1 MEIGE
6 AAYYYYYLS
15 IKYLRERERRGLPR
29 PSTSHR
35 TSHRKKSWEVQGAK
49 RSSCNIVPRRTL
61 TTHSP
66 RPCPRPIFARTDL
79 NWTAKPSGRWPA
91 PRSSKQAPPGLN
103 AAVRSLP
110 SRGKPTQ
117 ATEPPGRL
125 AAEDAPEVTVAQIAP
140 VLPEC
145 AYGERL
151 TRPMNL
157 PGKMAKSYP
166 PLGRY
171 GACLGVFGQ
180 GGFQSIGTAIRKH
193 SYHHNKRRVQTRQYE
208 R

>member
-66 RPCPRPIFARTDL
+66 APL
-79 NWTAKPSGRWPA
+79 PA
-91 PRSSKQAPPGLN
+91 PHLRPNRALLDRQ
-103 AAVRSLP
+103 AVRALARAPFLQTGTPGTECRRQEP
-110 SRGKPTQ
+110 SRVARSRLRRPSRSTGGAPCSR
-117 ATEPPGRL
+117 GRFRGHRCP
-125 AAEDAPEVTVAQIAP
+125 DCQPCWSVRTVSA
-140 VLPEC
+140 
-145 AYGERL
+145 
-151 TRPMNL
+151 L
-157 PGKMAKSYP
+157 PG
-166 PLGRY
+166 
-171 GACLGVFGQ
+171 Q
-180 GGFQSIGTAIRKH
+180 
-193 SYHHNKRRVQTRQYE
+193 
-208 R
+208 